1 MDLVDNIQL
10 VGVASDVEESDI
22 VFIKLTGDDA
32 IEGPMY
38 YALEY
43 GIDGMDIKLLG
54 ASGVPIKEVTRVNG
68 ELVYE
73 LDEERAL
80 EFNIRDYGTNR
91 EDIRSAV
98 DLLSVWVIEAGVVE
112 VRKMMQVEET
122 LQEVIKE
129 FK

>member
-1 MDLVDNIQL
+1 MNHVDNIQL

-32 IEGPMY
+32 IEGPMHY
-38 YALEY
+38 ELEY
-43 GIDGMDIKLLG
+43 GVDGMDIKLLG

-68 ELVYE
+68 ELVYD
-73 LDEERAL
+73 LDKEQAL
-80 EFNIRDYGTNR
+80 EFNVRDYGTNR

-98 DLLSVWVIEAGVVE
+98 DLLSVGVIEAGVEE

-122 LQEVIKE
+122 LKSVIKE
-129 FK
+129 FQ